1 MSRFKKPAPGISK
14 GKTLLAEMK
23 AAKDDTPGKIRIT
36 ASLYVISPKSK
47 GGIETMRRVRTYI
60 SDADV

>member
-23 AAKDDTPGKIRIT
+23 AAKDVAGKIRIA
-36 ASLYVISPKSK
+36 ASLYVITESK
-47 GGIETMRRVRTYI
+47 GGTMRRVRTYV
-60 SDADV
+60 S